1 MNQSAV
7 LNRNLLT
14 FNKRSRVGLFLCFI
28 LFISVLIRQTTG
40 APNVQVN
47 FVNNLVASVSI
58 DQVIP
63 VGAVSEVS
71 DDGNLEKNSKTAV
84 FDEVKKSNKENYKKY
99 HKKDVYF
106 IFEKILFFQ
115 LQSKFIQSFGK
126 SIAGLQRFLETRSTS
141 PPFVSNLKTFTL
153 QTNLIIT
160 NGIGAIT
167 SGIKKYYG
175 VRGLS

>member
-14 FNKRSRVGLFLCFI
+14 FNRRSRVGLLLCFI
-28 LFISVLIRQTTG
+28 FFISVLVRQTTG

-58 DQVIP
+58 DDVTP
-63 VGAVSEVS
+63 VGAVSELS

-84 FDEVKKSNKENYKKY
+84 FDEVNKSNKENYKKY

-106 IFEKILFFQ
+106 VFEQMLFFQ
-115 LQSKFIQSFGK
+115 FESIFIK
-126 SIAGLQRFLETRSTS
+126 SISKIMSGLQRFLETRSTS
-141 PPFVSNLKTFTL
+141 PPFASNLKTFTL

-160 NGIGAIT
+160 NGIEAIT